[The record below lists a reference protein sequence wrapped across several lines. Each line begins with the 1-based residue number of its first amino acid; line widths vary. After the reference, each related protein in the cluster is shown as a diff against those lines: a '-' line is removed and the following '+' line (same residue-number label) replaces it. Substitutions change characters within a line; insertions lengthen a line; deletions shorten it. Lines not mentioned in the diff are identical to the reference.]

1 MGKIFLLIKELFGN
15 VFINFIV
22 FLVILFASFL
32 TSTFVLVLLNVDNY
46 FNRNFVKSIPPD
58 VIKVTPKTYVATLN
72 IFGLTPRKPKGSY
85 IDDDILNKVRKLDG
99 VVEVEPLLVSRIPMQ
114 VFVSIF
120 GIKYGSDL
128 ICIGVNYDL
137 IAGDIKDRRVKRMW
151 NNWKTG
157 DDIPVVI
164 PEILYHAYNSSIAEP
179 NSLPKVT
186 REMVLGVKLRIN
198 FGKSSL
204 KSYADTVSENGVVV
218 GFTDKVANICLVLPI
233 KVMRYYNEKFNA
245 HSEYIHLYVK
255 TKDHNSLLSVSKKLK
270 SMGFVVE
277 TDKNISEEILKL
289 KKILGF
295 VGNMLILVIVI
306 MAVTSIGF
314 SSIVAVS
321 SRYEY
326 YKTLRILGASRFFIA
341 FSIVFK
347 FALIGL
353 ISGFLSLFIF
363 DRGISFIISS
373 LPLKGY
379 FGIFSLGKKYND
391 LILLGCVFLPMVFS
405 LLGVLR
411 LYDHH
416 KLLVD

>member
-32 TSTFVLVLLNVDNY
+32 TSTFVFVLLNVDNY

-72 IFGLTPRKPKGSY
+72 IFGLTSRKPKGSY

-353 ISGFLSLFIF
+353 ISGLLSLFIF
-363 DRGISFIISS
+363 ERGISFIISS

-405 LLGVLR
+405 LLGVLM

>member
-137 IAGDIKDRRVKRMW
+137 IEGDIKDRRVKRMW

-353 ISGFLSLFIF
+353 ISGLLSLFIF